1 MTKMMNFSRP
11 QVFISFRGK
20 GQRDKLV
27 SFLKK
32 QLERSDINF
41 FMDEN
46 EVRGMPLTTL
56 FERIRESSVALVFFS
71 DKYPESCWCLDELV
85 EIKKQMEKGSLVP
98 FPIFYKVKAETI
110 KRQTGCFGNSLLRT
124 EDLVRKKV
132 DRGSYKSILETE
144 AVIWERRQAL
154 VSVGGRMGF
163 SYKHS
168 SDEAFVSDLV
178 VKLKELLDY
187 IPSSRNYQI
196 VIENPLMHPQEAE
209 TSLLLNLKKS
219 DLDGAVSLATD
230 HFVFLDLNSLKNSLL
245 AQRLIEKDQAGKF
258 FLVLLGSL
266 KDYNKG
272 FAFKPLLFPK
282 KPQQFADVVA
292 IGESN
297 DNFQNLPD
305 EDNNFDDVF
314 TCFSL
319 LCNFIKGFL
328 MKISSPPSRR
338 VSISFGEKQLREN
351 LVSFLKTELES
362 NRISVCVED
371 EMKKRIKESKVAI
384 IIFSAKYP
392 ESQHCLDELVE
403 IKKLMDT
410 GEIDPFPIFYKL
422 KAESVKVIKGWFRNR
437 LLKIEEKVR
446 KNVNRGND
454 NSILDTEARIWGWRE
469 ALASLVS
476 RPGLSYQHSSDS
488 LFVTDVVTKVKA
500 LFTFRERQ
508 KSSTEAATTAV
519 KCLGDVLF
527 HSLTSF
533 LEALNLEI
541 TDIEGFTEIASG
553 FVSLSLKRHTNLV
566 FLKLSCLDNL
576 VRFQHSDSFEFLK
589 EGFASNPS
597 GVIRFEEPSLFL
609 ELASNQSSENS
620 LIVSPQN
627 HKH

>member
-282 KPQQFADVVA
+282 KPQQF
-292 IGESN
+292 IGNKLIVSSQDIQDQRN
-297 DNFQNLPD
+297 SLQNLPD

-508 KSSTEAATTAV
+508 KSSVSYMNTDLIVEKPLMHRHETEAATTAV

-576 VRFQHSDSFEFLK
+576 
-589 EGFASNPS
+589 
-597 GVIRFEEPSLFL
+597 
-609 ELASNQSSENS
+609 
-620 LIVSPQN
+620 
-627 HKH
+627 